1 MIRFQDSIYLW
12 LLLVI
17 PLMWLIR
24 QIAVKRKMSQLKK
37 FGDPSL
43 LKDMMEN
50 VSAVRPSVKFWIL
63 NGALALLI
71 IMLARPQM
79 GEKAS
84 TEKRQGIEA
93 IVAMDISNSMLAQDV
108 APSRLDKS
116 KLLVENMINHFEDDK
131 VGLIVFAGDVYVQLP
146 ITSDYVSA
154 KMYMQGISPS
164 MMMSQGT
171 DIASA
176 IRVAANSFSPEE
188 QVGKAIFVV
197 TDGENHEADAV
208 QAAKE
213 ALDKNIMVYVMGIG
227 SPKGAPIP
235 VAGGGYLQDNA
246 GETVITKLNED
257 MCKEIAN
264 AGGGKYIHV
273 DNTSSAMDMLDDEIG
288 KLQKGEVT
296 VRNYNQ
302 YNEQFQAFAIIVLL
316 LLILDVCIL
325 ERKGKSLKWLHFSV
339 IFTVVLCS
347 CDGIQPDRPYI
358 RKGNKAYRNEQF
370 SDAKLNYQKALS
382 ASDTNAVAKHNFA
395 CTLMQDMIADKS
407 TDNQKEMIDSTV
419 KTFVQSAELQN
430 NPYRKARSYRN
441 VGWIYQ
447 ACEQYEPAIEAYKE
461 SLRNDPNDDEVR
473 YNLALCQ
480 ELLKKQQQQQQQ
492 QNKQNQQDNKNQ
504 DQNNQDKNKQDQDK
518 QNQDK
523 QDQKKQNQD
532 KQNQDKQNLLQ
543 QQQQQN
549 QDKQDQKPQ
558 NQDLKD
564 AQQTP
569 QNREG
574 QMSKENAA
582 QLLNAA
588 EQAEKN
594 TQQKLQ
600 QGARMNSGKRLQK
613 NW

>member
-1 MIRFQDSIYLW
+1 MR
-12 LLLVI
+12 
-17 PLMWLIR
+17 
-24 QIAVKRKMSQLKK
+24 QLKK
-37 FGDPSL
+37 FGEPSL

-50 VSAVRPSVKFWIL
+50 VSAIRPSVKFWIL

-79 GEKAS
+79 GEKSS

-171 DIASA
+171 DIASD
-176 IRVAANSFSPEE
+176 IRVASNSFSPEE
-188 QVGKAIFVV
+188 QVGKAIFVI

-213 ALDKNIMVYVMGIG
+213 ALEKNIMVYVMGIG
-227 SPKGAPIP
+227 SPKGSPIP
-235 VAGGGYLQDNA
+235 VAGGGYLKDNA

-257 MCKEIAN
+257 MCKEIAS

-273 DNTSSAMDMLDDEIG
+273 DNTSAAMDMLDEEIG

-325 ERKGKSLKWLHFSV
+325 ERKGKSLKWLHLSV

-382 ASDTNAVAKHNFA
+382 ASDTNAVSKHNFA
-395 CTLMQDMIADKS
+395 CTLMQDLIADKS
-407 TDNQKEMIDSTV
+407 MDNQKEMVDSTV
-419 KTFVQSAELQN
+419 KTFVQSAEFQD

-447 ACEQYEPAIEAYKE
+447 ACEQYEPAI
-461 SLRNDPNDDEVR
+461 
-473 YNLALCQ
+473 
-480 ELLKKQQQQQQQ
+480 
-492 QNKQNQQDNKNQ
+492 
-504 DQNNQDKNKQDQDK
+504 
-518 QNQDK
+518 
-523 QDQKKQNQD
+523 
-532 KQNQDKQNLLQ
+532 
-543 QQQQQN
+543 
-549 QDKQDQKPQ
+549 
-558 NQDLKD
+558 
-564 AQQTP
+564 
-569 QNREG
+569 
-574 QMSKENAA
+574 
-582 QLLNAA
+582 
-588 EQAEKN
+588 
-594 TQQKLQ
+594 
-600 QGARMNSGKRLQK
+600 
-613 NW
+613 